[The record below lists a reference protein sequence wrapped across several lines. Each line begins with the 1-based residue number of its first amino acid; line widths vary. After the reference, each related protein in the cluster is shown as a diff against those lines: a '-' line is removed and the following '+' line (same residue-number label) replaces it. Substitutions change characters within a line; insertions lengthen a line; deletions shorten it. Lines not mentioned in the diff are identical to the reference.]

1 MILANL
7 LFSANNPFQED
18 VAAIQDSQYQDK
30 LFAKI
35 KNDYAQSGALSYV
48 FYGKYRMFKSL
59 LNSQFDNKLL
69 QEQNTSAHQVL
80 DDSEVGLD
88 NSNTE
93 LARYHSQVK
102 RNGTPYQNRQ
112 IQENLVDALTKRSRF
127 LDISL
132 SLG

>member
-18 VAAIQDSQYQDK
+18 AAAIQDTQYQDK

-48 FYGKYRMFKSL
+48 FYGKYRIFKSL

-69 QEQNTSAHQVL
+69 QEQSASARQATAE
-80 DDSEVGLD
+80 DSEIGLD

-102 RNGTPYQNRQ
+102 RNGTPY
-112 IQENLVDALTKRSRF
+112 
-127 LDISL
+127 
-132 SLG
+132 